1 MSERVVWVVNHYAT
15 NHERDGRSGRH
26 EQFARRLTGHGW
38 RAVLIAASTDHP
50 SGRQGFGPGRLR
62 RRWHGPTHDF
72 LWLRGVS
79 YARFRPARILDVLL
93 FTALVLLPG
102 TLRGLPRPDL
112 VVGSSVHPPAAWA
125 GSVLARR
132 LGVPFVYEPRDLWP
146 ETPVQFGAIGRRSP
160 VTRVLALLERLCAIR
175 AAHVVSP
182 LEGAGRYLAGR
193 GLHAPFTWVP
203 NGVSPELDD
212 DGDDVGDGDG
222 DDDTGDLAAGAD
234 PTTVVARARSP
245 LSTDASFEIAYLG
258 SMGPAN
264 ALGPVVD
271 AFDRAGSRPGGEHLV
286 LRLVGAG
293 PERAALERR
302 AAAGHHADRVVF
314 EGQVSQRRARA
325 IGRRADCLVANLLP
339 LDLYRHGTSLN
350 KFFEYLLLAKP
361 VVLGASVPH
370 DPVTDSGAGL
380 RVDGGDVDGLADA
393 FVAVAA
399 MTPAER
405 AARGARGRAHV
416 LAHYDFDL
424 LTARLADAFD
434 AAADAAVVRAGPTP
448 TVVGARP

>member
-1 MSERVVWVVNHYAT
+1 MSERVVWVVAHYAT
-15 NHERDGRSGRH
+15 NRERDGRSGRH
-26 EQFARRLTGHGW
+26 EQFARRLPDHGW

-79 YARFRPARILDVLL
+79 YARFRPARALDILL

-112 VVGSSVHPPAAWA
+112 VVGTSVHPTAAWA

-132 LGVPFVYEPRDLWP
+132 LGVPFVLEIRDLCP
-146 ETPVQFGAIGRRSP
+146 ETLVQFGVVGPRSP
-160 VTRVLALLERLCAIR
+160 VTRALTRLQRLCVLR
-175 AAHVVSP
+175 AVRVVSP
-182 LEGAGRYLAGR
+182 LEGAGRYLAER
-193 GLHAPFTWVP
+193 GLHAPFSWVP
-203 NGVSPELDD
+203 NGVSPELVDETP
-212 DGDDVGDGDG
+212 G
-222 DDDTGDLAAGAD
+222 
-234 PTTVVARARSP
+234 VACRDSEPSSAENPARDRSP
-245 LSTDASFEIAYLG
+245 GATFEITYLG

-264 ALGPVVD
+264 ALGPIVD
-271 AFDRAGSRPGGEHLV
+271 AFDRAASRPGGEHLV
-286 LRLVGAG
+286 LRLVGTG
-293 PERAALERR
+293 PARPALERR
-302 AAAGHHADRVVF
+302 AAAGRHADRVVF
-314 EGQVSQRRARA
+314 EGQVSQVRARA
-325 IGRRADCLVANLLP
+325 IGRGADCLVANLRP

-350 KFFEYLLLAKP
+350 KVFEYLLLAKP

-370 DPVTDSGAGL
+370 DPVSASGAGL
-380 RVDGGDVDGLADA
+380 RVDGSDVDGLAEA
-393 FVAVAA
+393 ITAVAA

-405 AARGARGRAHV
+405 ARLGARGREHV

-434 AAADAAVVRAGPTP
+434 AAVGSPAATDDPTRP
-448 TVVGARP
+448 GGRARP

>member
-1 MSERVVWVVNHYAT
+1 MSERVVWVINHYAT
-15 NHERDGRSGRH
+15 NRERDGRSGRH
-26 EQFARRLTGHGW
+26 EQFARRLADHGW

-62 RRWHGPTHDF
+62 RWWHGPTHDF

-79 YARFRPARILDVLL
+79 YARFRPARVLDVLL

-125 GSVLARR
+125 GSVVARR

-146 ETPVQFGAIGRRSP
+146 ETLVQFGALDRHSP
-160 VTRVLALLERLCAIR
+160 VTRVLALLERVCAAR
-175 AAHVVSP
+175 AACVVSP
-182 LEGAGRYLAGR
+182 LEGAGRYLASR
-193 GLHAPFTWVP
+193 GLDAPFFWVP

-212 DGDDVGDGDG
+212 TADQADTVAAHETPLDG
-222 DDDTGDLAAGAD
+222 TSGARD
-234 PTTVVARARSP
+234 RSSP
-245 LSTDASFEIAYLG
+245 SADASFEIAYLG
-258 SMGPAN
+258 CMGRAN
-264 ALGPVVD
+264 ALGPVID
-271 AFDRAGSRPGGEHLV
+271 AFERAASRPGGEHLL

-293 PERAALERR
+293 PERAGLERR
-302 AAAGHHADRVVF
+302 AAAGRHADRVVF
-314 EGQVSQRRARA
+314 EGQVSQRQARS

-380 RVDGGDVDGLADA
+380 RVDGGDVGRLADA
-393 FVAVAA
+393 FTAVAA

-405 AARGARGRAHV
+405 ADRGARGRAHV

-424 LTARLADAFD
+424 LTARLAEAL
-434 AAADAAVVRAGPTP
+434 DAAVDASVARVR
-448 TVVGARP
+448 